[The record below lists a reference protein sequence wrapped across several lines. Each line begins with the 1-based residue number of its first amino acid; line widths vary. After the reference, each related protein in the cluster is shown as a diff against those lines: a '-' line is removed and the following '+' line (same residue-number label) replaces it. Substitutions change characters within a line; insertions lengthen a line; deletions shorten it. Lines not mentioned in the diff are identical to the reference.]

1 MRACRWRAARCGGAQ
16 RLETAIEQQQLGGE
30 RGVGDVGRFG
40 GADDAAQMQQRAG
53 FLGGVVD
60 ADRER
65 RAQLGDQ
72 QGLARAQ
79 LEAIRRDMDFPAV
92 HALLYTFPVH
102 AREPSCPN
110 YELPHAARVE
120 YRECVPAV
128 LTTCNDCSP
137 HCSRVRCQP
146 RCWRTHRCRRSASA
160 ADAQVTAKP
169 DRVQV
174 DLGVSTRAATS
185 QEAAAQNARTLD
197 AVLAAVRKAAGPAAV
212 LKTVSYTLN
221 PNYQYHPNGGEP
233 TLEGYTAAN
242 VVQLTLDELPKIG
255 AVIDAATQ
263 AGTNHVQGIQF
274 TLRDQDAVRAQALR
288 EAALK
293 ARAEADVLAAALGL
307 KVLRVLTVEEN
318 SPHVMPIRFDG
329 AARTMVTSAV
339 ATTPVES
346 GTLDV
351 SAQVTLSVEVGAAGH

>member
-1 MRACRWRAARCGGAQ
+1 MRSGGLNNLQ
-16 RLETAIEQQQLGGE
+16 RLLATLLAWALSAT
-30 RGVGDVGRFG
+30 VL
-40 GADDAAQMQQRAG
+40 ADAP
-53 FLGGVVD
+53 VSS
-60 ADRER
+60 
-65 RAQLGDQ
+65 
-72 QGLARAQ
+72 
-79 LEAIRRDMDFPAV
+79 IRV
-92 HALLYTFPVH
+92 T
-102 AREPSCPN
+102 
-110 YELPHAARVE
+110 
-120 YRECVPAV
+120 
-128 LTTCNDCSP
+128 
-137 HCSRVRCQP
+137 
-146 RCWRTHRCRRSASA
+146 

-221 PNYQYHPNGGEP
+221 PNYQYHPNGG
-233 TLEGYTAAN
+233 
-242 VVQLTLDELPKIG
+242 VLTL
-255 AVIDAATQ
+255 
-263 AGTNHVQGIQF
+263 
-274 TLRDQDAVRAQALR
+274 
-288 EAALK
+288 
-293 ARAEADVLAAALGL
+293 
-307 KVLRVLTVEEN
+307 EEN